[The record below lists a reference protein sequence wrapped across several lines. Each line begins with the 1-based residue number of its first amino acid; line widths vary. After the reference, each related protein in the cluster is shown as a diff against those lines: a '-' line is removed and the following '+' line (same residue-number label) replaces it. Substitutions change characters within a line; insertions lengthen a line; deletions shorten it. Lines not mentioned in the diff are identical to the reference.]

1 MKRTLIF
8 AECRQIQPKKRS
20 LLHQL
25 YNPGESPHI
34 LAIRPH
40 QYVHTAWQGDV
51 PVAAIASDYS
61 DYATDQM
68 IRLTHEAYRDRYVF
82 RGLLDRLIREIRR
95 NSIHDTTLLLHVK
108 QDHDQDKRRM
118 FEVLGF
124 DPYHE
129 TVTYTLPLIPF
140 QKYTYENWS
149 LHVDYFAT
157 HSSWLAYRNQYAHML
172 TDVLPL
178 TASRLLEHERRQEVF
193 HSLKLKGK
201 IVGIMRSRIGS
212 GRLDVYELHV
222 SGSDELI
229 QEAVSF
235 IQQEF
240 YFRFRSLEQIRV
252 TLTSL
257 QPELRYA
264 LIRQGG
270 SPTQAGTYTM
280 IKEVAPSAPSFPL
293 N

>member
-25 YNPGESPHI
+25 YSPGESPRL
-34 LAIRPH
+34 LALRPH
-40 QYVHTAWQGDV
+40 QYVHTAWYGDC
-51 PVAAIASDYS
+51 PVAAIASNYTDYE
-61 DYATDQM
+61 TNQM
-68 IRLTHEAYRDRYVF
+68 IRLTHVAYRDRHVF
-82 RGLLDRLIREIRR
+82 RGLLNRVIRDIRR
-95 NSIHDTTLLLHVK
+95 DSVHDTTLLLHIK
-108 QDHDQDKRRM
+108 QDYDQDKRRM
-118 FEVLGF
+118 LEAIGF
-124 DPYHE
+124 TPYHE
-129 TVTYTLPLIPF
+129 TFTYTLPLIPF

-157 HSSWLAYRNQYAHML
+157 HSSWLAYRNHYAYML
-172 TDVLPL
+172 TDVFPL
-178 TASRLLEHERRQEVF
+178 TTSRLIEYEQRQEVF

-201 IVGIMRSRIGS
+201 TVGIMRSRIGS
-212 GRLDVYELHV
+212 GRVDVYELHV

-240 YFRFRSLEQIRV
+240 YFRFQSLEQIRV

-264 LIRQGG
+264 LFRQGG
-270 SPTQAGTYTM
+270 LPTQAGSYTM
-280 IKEVAPSAPSFPL
+280 MKEVTPTGPPL
-293 N
+293 AFN